1 MSFVKSLAAG
11 VGFTALFAIYTLWF
25 SVISAR
31 ETETTSKI
39 LASVQF
45 TGIMTLLLIL
55 VCVPHII
62 YAASKVG
69 RSEILDAFSGQ
80 FPAMTRL
87 SLWTLLGPA
96 LWTTAV
102 ALLEPTPA
110 TWLELGMVPLFTLF
124 VGSFA
129 PSAKVRRLRTS
140 EHILIVTA
148 AALLVSGVSI
158 IFIDI
163 WSFSFVGIS
172 ILFSLLG
179 ALSTALAGSEIEK
192 ITTRS
197 EIPFSLIIFSRFFLT
212 AVIFSVLSILFS
224 THLYL
229 DSSLFGLIG
238 WGTLLFVLPNFLYV
252 YLIWKTNLRQSAY
265 MWALLPIFISAGER
279 LSGLYPTLSTRA
291 LLAAGTSIFAGT
303 ICNLLSEQHASS

>member
-25 SVISAR
+25 SVISPR
-31 ETETTSKI
+31 EGEYTSKI

-45 TGIMTLLLIL
+45 TGLMTLLLIL
-55 VCVPHII
+55 FCVPHII
-62 YAASKVG
+62 YIASRVG
-69 RSEILDAFSGQ
+69 RSDILDAFSSQ
-80 FPAMTRL
+80 FPAIIRL

-110 TWLELGMVPLFTLF
+110 TWLELGMVPLFTLV

-129 PSAKVRRLRTS
+129 PSARVRRLRTR
-140 EHILIVTA
+140 EYILIVTA
-148 AALLVSGVSI
+148 AVLLVSGVSI

-172 ILFSLLG
+172 VLFSLLG
-179 ALSTALAGSEIEK
+179 AVSTALAGREIET

-197 EIPFSLIIFSRFFLT
+197 AIPFSLIIFSRFFLT
-212 AVIFSVLSILFS
+212 AVIFSVLGILFS

-229 DSSLFGLIG
+229 DSSVFELIG

-252 YLIWKTNLRQSAY
+252 YLIWRTNLRQSAF
-265 MWALLPIFISAGER
+265 MWALLPVFISVGER
-279 LSGLYPTLSTRA
+279 LSGLYTPTLSTRA
-291 LLAAGTSIFAGT
+291 LVAAGVSIFVGS
-303 ICNLLSEQHASS
+303 ICNLLSEQRNI